1 MYMYLWY
8 FLESGMMQLSGRRRV
23 RGGKGIGMSGISSI
37 TYYYYMYTL
46 YSDMD
51 DDRR

>member
-1 MYMYLWY
+1 MYLLWY
-8 FLESGMMQLSGRRRV
+8 LLELVTMQLSGRRRV

-37 TYYYYMYTL
+37 TYYYYYMYTL

>member
-1 MYMYLWY
+1 MYLWY
-8 FLESGMMQLSGRRRV
+8 MYFLELVMMHLSGRRRV
-23 RGGKGIGMSGISSI
+23 RGGKGVGMSGISSI

>member
-1 MYMYLWY
+1 MY
-8 FLESGMMQLSGRRRV
+8 FLELVMMHLSGRRRV

>member
-1 MYMYLWY
+1 MYLWY
-8 FLESGMMQLSGRRRV
+8 MYFLELVMMHLSGRRRV
-23 RGGKGIGMSGISSI
+23 RGGKGTGMSGISSI